1 MFDTIKYSL
10 ETAQKLGI
18 WNLLTFLSI
27 LFSSLLAYRYLF
39 YSKRNIQNLNF
50 NKFIFR
56 DNSNYPLKIIIEIRN
71 YTGKSVVIKDTYFI
85 LKKFKP
91 DPKASMDKI
100 TGKIEIKFPTPDKTE
115 MNEIDY
121 FIPHNENITT
131 WIPLDPNQ
139 SYEEIEKTLKNSY
152 IGKFYGSYIWISD
165 NPKFQKLERN
175 V

>member
-1 MFDTIKYSL
+1 
-10 ETAQKLGI
+10 
-18 WNLLTFLSI
+18 
-27 LFSSLLAYRYLF
+27 
-39 YSKRNIQNLNF
+39 
-50 NKFIFR
+50 
-56 DNSNYPLKIIIEIRN
+56 
-71 YTGKSVVIKDTYFI
+71 
-85 LKKFKP
+85 
-91 DPKASMDKI
+91 MDKI

-121 FIPHNENITT
+121 LIRHKENITT